1 MNTGLIGARYATAL
15 FAFAKKSKS
24 DEQVY
29 AEAKKVSDS
38 FLKLSQLKMVLENP
52 VMLKAEK
59 KKIILLAAGGGNVSL
74 TFAQFIDLLLQNNR
88 EYFLQ
93 SIVLR
98 FIDLYR
104 EQNNIHFG
112 KLTTATAVNEQT
124 EKRMI
129 SMARLETG
137 GILEIEKE
145 INPELLGGFTLE
157 VDFKRWDAS
166 VSGQLNSIRKEYFEK
181 NRNIV

>member
-1 MNTGLIGARYATAL
+1 MNTGLIGTRYAKAL
-15 FAFAKKSKS
+15 FDFSKKNKS
-24 DEQVY
+24 AERVY
-29 AEAKKVSDS
+29 VEAKKVSES
-38 FLKLSQLKMVLENP
+38 FFKFSQLNSVLENP

-59 KKIILLAAGGGNVSL
+59 KKIILMAGGGNVSL
-74 TFAQFIDLLLQNNR
+74 TFTRFIDLLLQNNR
-88 EYFLQ
+88 EYYLQ

-112 KLTTATAVNEQT
+112 KLTTAIAIDESTV
-124 EKRMI
+124 KRMI
-129 SMARLETG
+129 AMASLETG
-137 GILEIEKE
+137 GILEIDKE
-145 INPELLGGFTLE
+145 INPELIGGFTLE

-166 VSGQLNSIRKEYFEK
+166 VSGQLNSIRKEYLQK